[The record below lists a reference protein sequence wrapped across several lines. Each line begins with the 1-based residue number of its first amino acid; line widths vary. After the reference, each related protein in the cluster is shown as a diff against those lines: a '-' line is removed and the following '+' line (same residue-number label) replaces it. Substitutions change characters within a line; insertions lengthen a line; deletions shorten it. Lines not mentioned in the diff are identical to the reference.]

1 LAIAVSDTGIGMA
14 PEDIPK
20 AMTPFGQVDS
30 KVRRKQEGT
39 GLGLPLAKQLV
50 ELHGGRFRIES
61 TVNRGTTVTFVL
73 PPERIII
80 PPVRLVA
87 IRAAG

>member
-1 LAIAVSDTGIGMA
+1 
-14 PEDIPK
+14 
-20 AMTPFGQVDS
+20 MTPFGQIDS
-30 KVRRKQEGT
+30 KIRRKQEGT

-50 ELHGGRFRIES
+50 ELHGGTFRIES
-61 TVNRGTTVTFVL
+61 TVNGGTTVTFVL

-87 IRAAG
+87 ARAAG